1 MKHNI
6 YANGEFQNIEFKDG
20 DLDKSV
26 GVIESGT
33 YNFTTEREETVEC
46 LTGILVING
55 TKCLPGQKVTVG
67 ANEPF
72 TITAE
77 GSSSYICSY
86 R

>member
-6 YANGEFQNIEFKDG
+6 YADGKFQNIEFKAG

-26 GVIESGT
+26 GVVESGT

-46 LTGILVING
+46 LTGVLVING
-55 TKCLPGQKVTVG
+55 NKCLPGQKITIG
-67 ANEPF
+67 ANELF

-77 GSSSYICSY
+77 EDSSYICSY